1 MLRIPFLLTA
11 LTLLGCGGT
20 GTKTPA
26 GPVCKSCKPY
36 FVRGSWHYPQKH
48 YEYDETGLASWYGP
62 GFHGKPKPYGEPMDQ
77 NAMTAAHETLPLP
90 TIAKVT
96 NLETGKHVVV
106 LIDDR
111 GPFTYAGRIID
122 LSMEAAKRLGTYA
135 KGLGR
140 VRVQSLVLESQAM
153 SNYLSRY
160 KNGRDPS
167 GRTWIQIYYDEIQGK
182 HGDSAVDLNGAL
194 PTAKAPSSQAVVKP
208 VAPEKLDV
216 FLKKAIE
223 PNNDKAGALGPKIF
237 ISVGQQFVQ
246 KANAEKL
253 LQTIHPLVPSGQVV
267 EKSHTGGLKFYSVQ
281 AGPFVDEAAAKK
293 ALAELSKKG
302 HADALIVKN

>member
-1 MLRIPFLLTA
+1 MLRLL
-11 LTLLGCGGT
+11 LLLAPLILVGCGG
-20 GTKTPA
+20 GGGLKTPA

-48 YEYDETGLASWYGP
+48 YEYDQTGLASWYGP

-111 GPFTYAGRIID
+111 GPFTYEGRIID

-135 KGLGR
+135 KGIGR
-140 VRVQSLVLESQAM
+140 VRVQSMVRESQAM

-160 KNGRDPS
+160 KNGRDPT

-182 HGDSAVDLNGAL
+182 HNDYAVELNGNTIPEQKPISVL
-194 PTAKAPSSQAVVKP
+194 PAV
-208 VAPEKLDV
+208 PEKLDS
-216 FLKKAIE
+216 FLKQTVGTE
-223 PNNDKAGALGPKIF
+223 PTKQAVLGKMH
-237 ISVGQQFVQ
+237 ISLGQQFVQ
-246 KANAEKL
+246 KPNAENCLKTLQPL
-253 LQTIHPLVPSGQVV
+253 LPQGKVVQKAHSGGQ
-267 EKSHTGGLKFYSVQ
+267 KFYTIE
-281 AGPFVDEAAAKK
+281 AGPFTDQVTAKK
-293 ALAELSKKG
+293 VLAELSKKG
-302 HADALIVKN
+302 YADAVIIQE

>member
-1 MLRIPFLLTA
+1 MLV
-11 LTLLGCGGT
+11 GCGG
-20 GTKTPA
+20 GGGLKTPA

-48 YEYDETGLASWYGP
+48 YEYDQTGLASWYGP

-96 NLETGKHVVV
+96 NLETGKHVIV

-111 GPFTYAGRIID
+111 GPFTYEGRIID

-135 KGLGR
+135 KGIGR
-140 VRVQSLVLESQAM
+140 VRVQSMVGESQAM
-153 SNYLSRY
+153 SHYLSRY

-182 HGDSAVDLNGAL
+182 HGDYAVDLGGSVV
-194 PTAKAPSSQAVVKP
+194 PEKVVSSQIATSLPAV
-208 VAPEKLDV
+208 PEKLDA
-216 FLKKAIE
+216 FLKKTVGDEA
-223 PNNDKAGALGPKIF
+223 PKQAVLGKIF

-246 KANAEKL
+246 KPNAENCLKTLQPL
-253 LQTIHPLVPSGQVV
+253 LPQGKVVQKAHSGGQ
-267 EKSHTGGLKFYSVQ
+267 KFYTIE
-281 AGPFVDEAAAKK
+281 AGPFADPAAAKK
-293 ALAELSKKG
+293 VIAELSKKG
-302 HADALIVKN
+302 YADAVIIQE